1 MKDKIKFYN
10 ADIFKQENR
19 IEISVILIC
28 AFLIGFIAGYLCIT
42 SVIEDKYNMNNIVI
56 EKEE

>member
-28 AFLIGFIAGYLCIT
+28 AFLIRIYSRIFMP
-42 SVIEDKYNMNNIVI
+42 K
-56 EKEE
+56 